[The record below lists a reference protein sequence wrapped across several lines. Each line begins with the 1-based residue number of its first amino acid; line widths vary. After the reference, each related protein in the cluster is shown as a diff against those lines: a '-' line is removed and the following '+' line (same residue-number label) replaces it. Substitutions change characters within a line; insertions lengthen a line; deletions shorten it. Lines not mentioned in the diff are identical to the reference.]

1 MQVFA
6 LPRHITRTASLASR
20 LERPERGIAAR
31 RREHVARWQK
41 ARSHGLSARQAAQL
55 IGVSRATLYRWAR
68 DPEPRSRR
76 PRRLRSPSWTPAM
89 VTAVRDLR
97 TDYPMWGK
105 RKLTVVLNRQGM
117 RISERM
123 VGRILSYLMRRGVVS
138 KAPACAAEPRAHC
151 GVNART
157 PSVCPRA

>member
-1 MQVFA
+1 MRVFG
-6 LPRHITRTASLASR
+6 LPHYITRAASLAPC
-20 LERPERGIAAR
+20 LER
-31 RREHVARWQK
+31 
-41 ARSHGLSARQAAQL
+41 
-55 IGVSRATLYRWAR
+55 
-68 DPEPRSRR
+68 PEPRSRR
-76 PRRLRSPSWTPAM
+76 PRRLRSPSWTAEM
-89 VTAVRDLR
+89 VAAVRDLR

-105 RKLTVVLNRQGM
+105 AKLTVVLKRQGM

-138 KAPACAAEPRAHC
+138 TAPACAAKPRAHC

>member
-20 LERPERGIAAR
+20 LERPERGIAACR
-31 RREHVARWQK
+31 RAHVARWHK

-55 IGVSRATLYRWAR
+55 ISVSRATLYRWAR

-76 PRRLRSPSWTPAM
+76 LRSPSWTAEM
-89 VTAVRDLR
+89 VSAVQELR
-97 TDYPMWGK
+97 GDYLMWGK
-105 RKLTVVLNRQGM
+105 GKLTVVLKRQGM
-117 RISERM
+117 RISERR

-138 KAPACAAEPRAHC
+138 KAPACAAKPRAHC

-157 PSVCPRA
+157 PSARPRA